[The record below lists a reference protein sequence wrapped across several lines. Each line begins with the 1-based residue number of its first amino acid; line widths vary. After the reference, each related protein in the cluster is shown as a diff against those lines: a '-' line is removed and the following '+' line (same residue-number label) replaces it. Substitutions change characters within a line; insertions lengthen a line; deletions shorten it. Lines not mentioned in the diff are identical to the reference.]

1 MNPASKSVIADTY
14 SHLMP
19 VTTKEVTER
28 QAPKLKPKP
37 KPKRVK
43 AKCNKPQIEKV
54 RWTKAEHDHLFD
66 LRVKN
71 VPYKVCARILGR
83 SEKACKEYARTKYML
98 PDIKARQL
106 ELAKESLNG

>member
-1 MNPASKSVIADTY
+1 MSLAFKSVIADNFN
-14 SHLMP
+14 HLMP
-19 VTTKEVTER
+19 LTINKVVLATK
-28 QAPKLKPKP
+28 PKL

-43 AKCNKPQIEKV
+43 AKYNKPQLEKV
-54 RWTKAEHDHLFD
+54 RWTKAEHKHLFD

-71 VPYKVCARILGR
+71 VPYKVCAGILGR

-106 ELAKESLNG
+106 ELSQEQINKL